1 MSFTVVA
8 IATSIAGVVLGLGW
22 LLVGGLV
29 LKRWHVEAN
38 PTGLLVGRRLG
49 AVYLGIAV
57 MLFFA
62 RSAPVSEM
70 RTAVSIGMIAALTLL
85 AALGLFELRA
95 RRVGKGMLVSVALE
109 LVLAAGFLAVLLAP

>member
-8 IATSIAGVVLGLGW
+8 IATSIAGAVLGLAW
-22 LLVGGLV
+22 LFVGSLV
-29 LKRWHVEAN
+29 LKRWHVDAN

-49 AVYLGIAV
+49 AAYLGIAI

-62 RSAPVSEM
+62 RSAPASEL
-70 RTAVSIGMIAALTLL
+70 RTAVSLGLLVALTLL

-95 RRVGKGMLVSVALE
+95 GRAGKGILVSVGLE
-109 LVLAAGFLAVLLAP
+109 VVLAAGFLAVLLAP